1 MTNRRVNLTAGAIL
15 HTLLLTPGKDRYWEI
30 DAARGCAVIMM
41 VVFHTAFDLF
51 YFGLADL
58 MVLSGPFRLL
68 AVATASLFLAIAG
81 ISVQISLSR
90 PQDPRA
96 QAHADKKTVI
106 RGATIFAYGLVITV
120 ATALYP
126 GEGVIVFGIL
136 HLIGCCVMLS
146 PIFFRLGR
154 GTLIAGAG
162 FLLAGTALAGIYGPP
177 WLIPLGI
184 HPEWFW
190 SLDYTPFI
198 PWAGIFLVGMFI
210 GSVLY
215 PCGNRRY
222 PVMDPLPVFQ
232 VLSVPGRHSLAIYLV
247 HQPLIIGL
255 LFLLF
260 LRG

>member
-1 MTNRRVNLTAGAIL
+1 MTNRRANLTAGAVL

-41 VVFHTAFDLF
+41 VVFHIAFDLF
-51 YFGLADL
+51 YFDLADVAIL
-58 MVLSGPFRLL
+58 TGPFRLL

-81 ISVQISLSR
+81 ISVQIALSR
-90 PQDPRA
+90 PRDPRA
-96 QAHADKKTVI
+96 QVRAEKKTVI
-106 RGATIFAYGLVITV
+106 RGATIFAYGLIITV
-120 ATALYP
+120 ATSVYP

-146 PIFFRLGR
+146 PIFIRLGK
-154 GTLIAGAG
+154 GTFIAGVV
-162 FLLAGTALAGIYGPP
+162 LLVAGTALEGVHGAH

-198 PWAGIFLVGMFI
+198 PWAGIFLVGMYI

-222 PVMDPLPVFQ
+222 SVMNPLPAFQ
-232 VLSVPGRHSLAIYLV
+232 VLSVPGRHSLAIYLL
-247 HQPLIIGL
+247 HQPIIIGL
-255 LFLLF
+255 LFLFF